1 MMRQGRAIAAV
12 LGLILVAAIIAIGA
26 LAFMNSPQ
34 QVAQRWTDALARR
47 DAEAMKKLVLP
58 KDQERISGLL
68 NVANMLPDMSM
79 QLAGIEDQQGQKVAR
94 VSVKFSRVAVGKF
107 NLNLSGSVNL
117 PFVLV
122 RDHFIFWRVDLEKS
136 EPLIREE
143 ARKAV
148 LEAIKQNPALQQL
161 LQFLP
166 SR

>member
-1 MMRQGRAIAAV
+1 VLILIAAIAAV
-12 LGLILVAAIIAIGA
+12 AIVGFI
-26 LAFMNSPQ
+26 NSPQ
-34 QVAQRWTDALARR
+34 QVAQRWVDALARR
-47 DAEAMKKLVLP
+47 DEAAMKKLVLP
-58 KDQERISGLL
+58 KDEGRVSGLL
-68 NVANMLPDMSM
+68 GVTNMLSDMSV
-79 QLAGIEDQQGQKVAR
+79 QLAGIEDQQEQKVAR
-94 VSVKFSRVAVGKF
+94 VSVKFSRVTVGRF

-122 RDHFIFWRVDLEKS
+122 RDRVLFWRIDLEKS

-161 LQFLP
+161 LQLLP

>member
-1 MMRQGRAIAAV
+1 MKRGKTVGIILVLVLIAAIAAV
-12 LGLILVAAIIAIGA
+12 VILGFI
-26 LAFMNSPQ
+26 NSPQ
-34 QVAQRWTDALARR
+34 KVAQRWADALARR
-47 DAEAMKKLVLP
+47 DEATMKKLVLP
-58 KDQERISGLL
+58 KDEGRISGLL
-68 NVANMLPDMSM
+68 GVTNMLTNMSA
-79 QLAGIEDQQGQKVAR
+79 QLAGVEDQQGQKIAR
-94 VSVKFSRVAVGKF
+94 VSVKFSQVTLGKF

-122 RDHFIFWRVDLEKS
+122 RDRVLFWRIDLEKS

-161 LQFLP
+161 LQLLP